1 MSSTLVEKALRE
13 RLPASLVRLQAATGL
28 PCVLGAPVRSGK
40 SGDQLVIDHLLGH
53 RTRSMDGL
61 VVESGLGLG
70 GLALAHARAFVVK
83 DYRTNKVISHHYDL
97 PVSTE
102 GLRSMCVFPIRV
114 EGRVAGVIYGAT
126 RDHRPIGDV
135 ALKQAEVVVSRLAID
150 VARAVAEP
158 RQMPLLSSAEAL
170 AELESIAGHLADA
183 ALRERLLNVHRTL
196 AHDEPADVPTTE
208 FCLAPRE
215 EQCLSL
221 AAIGATNA
229 RIAQELN
236 LSPETVKAYL
246 RSAMRKLNVNNR
258 TGAIHV
264 ARSAGLI

>member
-1 MSSTLVEKALRE
+1 MRV
-13 RLPASLVRLQAATGL
+13 QAATGL
-28 PCVLGAPVRSGK
+28 PCVFGGPTGTGADGEF
-40 SGDQLVIDHLLGH
+40 LVIDHMLGH
-53 RTRSMDGL
+53 RTRALDGL
-61 VVESGLGLG
+61 TVLSGRGLG
-70 GLALAHARAFVVK
+70 GLALAQGRPLVVN
-83 DYRTNKVISHHYDL
+83 DYRTNKIISHHYDRA
-97 PVSTE
+97 VVDSE
-102 GLRSMCVFPIRV
+102 GLRSVCAFPVRV
-114 EGRVAGVIYGAT
+114 EGRVAGVIYGGT
-126 RDHRPIGDV
+126 RDPRPIGDV

-183 ALRERLLNVHRTL
+183 SLRERLLNVHRTL
-196 AHDEPADVPTTE
+196 AHDEPAEAPATD

-215 EQCLSL
+215 EQCLAL
-221 AAIGATNA
+221 AAVGATNA